1 MMTRKTFWLASA
13 IFIIAALFLGGRLVR
28 AAYTYKTEKETFAQE
43 QNYENRLLDFDQW
56 LPDGD
61 DGTRKRMEQA
71 AKGRMLAWQAQAD
84 RYSGWLI
91 GCILAYLLFLL
102 LYARQKEA
110 FTTALG
116 GLLIVALVCLGIGL
130 FTPIL
135 EISAYEKDLSIPVKV
150 KTEFL
155 SLDIDYTAKFE
166 GEMYFYYQSK
176 SIVELI
182 GLLLEQRNWIVGISI
197 LVFSLLFPLG
207 KTLFTLLALLR
218 PGLNQGPLF
227 SFFIFK
233 TSKWSMADVF
243 VAAIFLSFLA
253 FNNMQTGIQTD
264 SSVLWGLYYFLA
276 YCLIAILS
284 AVLLQRHQVKPGTG
298 PAMIPARE

>member
-1 MMTRKTFWLASA
+1 MTRKTFWLASLLFLA
-13 IFIIAALFLGGRLVR
+13 AALFLGIQLIQT
-28 AAYTYKTEKETFAQE
+28 AYTYKTEKETFANA

-61 DGTRKRMEQA
+61 DGERKAMAQA
-71 AKGRMLAWQAQAD
+71 AKRQMLDLQMKAD
-84 RYSGWLI
+84 RYSGFLI
-91 GCILAYLLFLL
+91 AAIALYLIFLFF
-102 LYARQKEA
+102 YSRNKEEWSI
-110 FTTALG
+110 ALG
-116 GLLIVALVCLGIGL
+116 GLLLVALVCLTIGL

-135 EISAYEKDLSIPVKV
+135 EIAAYERDLSIPVKV

-182 GLLLEQRNWIVGISI
+182 GLLLQQGNWIVGLSI

-207 KTLFTLLALLR
+207 KTLFTILALLKPNLVNR
-218 PGLNQGPLF
+218 PLF

-264 SSVLWGLYYFLA
+264 SNILWGLYYFFA
-276 YCLIAILS
+276 YCMLAILS
-284 AVLLQRHQVKPGTG
+284 AVLLQRQQKNQALEEVV
-298 PAMIPARE
+298 

>member
-1 MMTRKTFWLASA
+1 MTRKTFWLVSSL
-13 IFIIAALFLGGRLVR
+13 FLIAGLFLGSRLIQT
-28 AAYTYKTEKETFAQE
+28 AYTYKTEKETFANA

-61 DGTRKRMEQA
+61 NGERKAMERT
-71 AKGRMLAWQAQAD
+71 AKNKMLDLQMTAD
-84 RYSGWLI
+84 RYSGFLI
-91 GCILAYLLFLL
+91 SIIVLYLAFLSF
-102 LYARQKEA
+102 YGRNRQERP
-110 FTTALG
+110 TALG
-116 GLLIVALVCLGIGL
+116 GLLLVALVCLMIGL

-135 EISAYEKDLSIPVKV
+135 EIAAFERDLSIPVKV

-182 GLLLEQRNWIVGISI
+182 GLLLQQGNWIVGISI

-218 PGLNQGPLF
+218 PSLIDKPLF

-264 SSVLWGLYYFLA
+264 SNILWGLYYFLA
-276 YCLIAILS
+276 YCMLAILS
-284 AVLLQRHQVKPGTG
+284 AVFLQQQQRKVELGQIV
-298 PAMIPARE
+298 

>member
-1 MMTRKTFWLASA
+1 MTRKTFWLASLLFLA
-13 IFIIAALFLGGRLVR
+13 AALFLGIQLIQT
-28 AAYTYKTEKETFAQE
+28 AYTYKTEKETFANA

-61 DGTRKRMEQA
+61 DAERKAMAQA
-71 AKGRMLAWQAQAD
+71 AKRQMLDLQMKAD
-84 RYSGWLI
+84 RYSGFLI
-91 GCILAYLLFLL
+91 AAIALYLIFLFF
-102 LYARQKEA
+102 YSRNKEEWSI
-110 FTTALG
+110 ALG
-116 GLLIVALVCLGIGL
+116 GLLLVALVCLTIGL

-135 EISAYEKDLSIPVKV
+135 EIAAYERDLSIPVKV

-182 GLLLEQRNWIVGISI
+182 GLLLQQGNWIVGLSI

-207 KTLFTLLALLR
+207 KTLFTILALLKPNLVNR
-218 PGLNQGPLF
+218 PLF

-264 SSVLWGLYYFLA
+264 SNILWGLYYFLA
-276 YCLIAILS
+276 YCMLAILS
-284 AVLLQRHQVKPGTG
+284 AVLLQRQQKNQALEEVV
-298 PAMIPARE
+298 

>member
-1 MMTRKTFWLASA
+1 MTRKTFWLVST
-13 IFIIAALFLGGRLVR
+13 LFLVASLILGSRLVR
-28 AAYTYKTEKETFAQE
+28 TAYVYKTEKETFANE

-61 DGTRKRMEQA
+61 DSGRKQMEQA
-71 AKGRMLAWQAQAD
+71 AKSQMLDLQVKAD
-84 RYSGWLI
+84 QYSGILI
-91 GCILAYLLFLL
+91 GVMVLFLIFL
-102 LYARQKEA
+102 FLYGRQKEEFNIA
-110 FTTALG
+110 VG
-116 GLLIVALVCLGIGL
+116 GLLLAALVCLGIGL

-135 EISAYEKDLSIPVKV
+135 EISAFERDLSIPVKV

-182 GLLLEQRNWIVGISI
+182 GLLLEQRNWVVGISI

-207 KTLFTLLALLR
+207 KTLFTLLSLLR
-218 PGLNQGPLF
+218 PELIQRPLF

-264 SSVLWGLYYFLA
+264 SNVLWGLYYFLA
-276 YCLIAILS
+276 YCVLAILS
-284 AVLLQRHQVKPGTG
+284 AVLLQKQQ
-298 PAMIPARE
+298 ALSEI

>member
-1 MMTRKTFWLASA
+1 MTRKTFWLISTLFLA
-13 IFIIAALFLGGRLVR
+13 AALFLGTRLIQT
-28 AAYTYKTEKETFAQE
+28 AYTYKTEKETFANA

-61 DGTRKRMEQA
+61 DRERTAMEKA
-71 AKGRMLAWQAQAD
+71 AKGRMLELQMQAD
-84 RYSGWLI
+84 RYSGFMI
-91 GCILAYLLFLL
+91 SVIAIYLVFLFF
-102 LYARQKEA
+102 YGRNQDERPI
-110 FTTALG
+110 ALG
-116 GLLIVALVCLGIGL
+116 GLLLVALVCLMIGL

-135 EISAYEKDLSIPVKV
+135 EIAAFERDLSIPVKV

-182 GLLLEQRNWIVGISI
+182 GLLFQQRNWIVGISI

-218 PGLNQGPLF
+218 PSLMEKPLF

-264 SSVLWGLYYFLA
+264 SNILWGLYYFLA
-276 YCLIAILS
+276 YCMLAILS
-284 AVLLQRHQVKPGTG
+284 AVLLQQQRKP
-298 PAMIPARE
+298 AELI

>member
-1 MMTRKTFWLASA
+1 MTRKTFWLASA
-13 IFIIAALFLGGRLVR
+13 LFLVAALFFGIQLIQS
-28 AAYTYKTEKETFAQE
+28 AYTYKTEKETFANA

-61 DGTRKRMEQA
+61 NGERKAMERA
-71 AKGRMLAWQAQAD
+71 AKNKMLDLQLTAD
-84 RYSGWLI
+84 RYSSFLI
-91 GCILAYLLFLL
+91 AAVALYLIFLFF
-102 LYARQKEA
+102 YSRNQQEWSIS
-110 FTTALG
+110 LG
-116 GLLIVALVCLGIGL
+116 GLLLVALVCLTIGL

-135 EISAYEKDLSIPVKV
+135 EIAAFERDLSIPVKV

-182 GLLLEQRNWIVGISI
+182 GLLLRQGNWIVGISI

-207 KTLFTLLALLR
+207 KTLFTILALLR
-218 PGLNQGPLF
+218 PSLVNRPLY

-264 SSVLWGLYYFLA
+264 SNILWGLYYFLA
-276 YCLIAILS
+276 YCMLAILS
-284 AVLLQRHQVKPGTG
+284 SVLLQQQQKKQALNEIVG
-298 PAMIPARE
+298 

>member
-1 MMTRKTFWLASA
+1 MTRKTFWLASILFLA
-13 IFIIAALFLGGRLVR
+13 AALFLGIQLIQT
-28 AAYTYKTEKETFAQE
+28 AYTYKTEKETFANA

-61 DGTRKRMEQA
+61 NGERKEMERA
-71 AKGRMLAWQAQAD
+71 AKNKMLDLQMTAD
-84 RYSGWLI
+84 RYSGFVISAIVLY
-91 GCILAYLLFLL
+91 LAFLFF
-102 LYARQKEA
+102 YGRNKAERS
-110 FTTALG
+110 TALG
-116 GLLIVALVCLGIGL
+116 GLLLAALVCLSIGL

-135 EISAYEKDLSIPVKV
+135 EIAAFERDLSIPVKV

-182 GLLLEQRNWIVGISI
+182 GLLLRQGNWIVGISI

-207 KTLFTLLALLR
+207 KTLFTLLALLK
-218 PGLNQGPLF
+218 PNLVDKPLF

-264 SSVLWGLYYFLA
+264 SNILWGLYYFLA
-276 YCLIAILS
+276 YCMLAILS
-284 AVLLQRHQVKPGTG
+284 AVLLQRQQQQQALEEVV
-298 PAMIPARE
+298 

>member
-1 MMTRKTFWLASA
+1 M
-13 IFIIAALFLGGRLVR
+13 LFLVAGLFFGTRLIQT
-28 AAYTYKTEKETFAQE
+28 AYTYKSEKETFANA

-61 DGTRKRMEQA
+61 NRERQAMERT
-71 AKGRMLAWQAQAD
+71 AKNKMLDLQMTAD
-84 RYSGWLI
+84 RYSGFMISVMAL
-91 GCILAYLLFLL
+91 YLVFLFF
-102 LYARQKEA
+102 YGRNEEQRP
-110 FTTALG
+110 TALG
-116 GLLIVALVCLGIGL
+116 GLLLVALVCLTIGL

-135 EISAYEKDLSIPVKV
+135 EIAAFERDLSIPVKV
-150 KTEFL
+150 KTDFL
-155 SLDIDYTAKFE
+155 SLDIDYTAKFD

-182 GLLLEQRNWIVGISI
+182 GLLLQQGNWVVGISI

-218 PGLNQGPLF
+218 PSLINKPLF

-264 SSVLWGLYYFLA
+264 SNILWGLYYFLA
-276 YCLIAILS
+276 YCILAILS
-284 AVLLQRHQVKPGTG
+284 AVLLQQQQRKVEIGETV
-298 PAMIPARE
+298 

>member
-1 MMTRKTFWLASA
+1 MTRKTFWLISTL
-13 IFIIAALFLGGRLVR
+13 FLLAALFLGTRLIQT
-28 AAYTYKTEKETFAQE
+28 AYTYKTEKETFANA

-61 DGTRKRMEQA
+61 DRERKAMEQT
-71 AKGRMLAWQAQAD
+71 AKGKMLALQMEAD
-84 RYSGWLI
+84 RYSGFLI
-91 GCILAYLLFLL
+91 ALISTYLGFLFFFG
-102 LYARQKEA
+102 RNKEERP
-110 FTTALG
+110 TALG
-116 GLLIVALVCLGIGL
+116 GLLLVALVCLAIGL

-135 EISAYEKDLSIPVKV
+135 EIAAFERDLSIPVKV

-155 SLDIDYTAKFE
+155 SLDIDYTAKFD

-182 GLLLEQRNWIVGISI
+182 GLLLQQGNWIVGISI

-207 KTLFTLLALLR
+207 KTLFTLLALLKPNLVNR
-218 PGLNQGPLF
+218 PLF

-264 SSVLWGLYYFLA
+264 SNILWGLYYFLA
-276 YCLIAILS
+276 YCVLAILS
-284 AVLLQRHQVKPGTG
+284 AVLLQQQQKETATV
-298 PAMIPARE
+298 

>member
-1 MMTRKTFWLASA
+1 MTRKTFWLVS
-13 IFIIAALFLGGRLVR
+13 ALFLVASLILGSRLVQT
-28 AAYTYKTEKETFAQE
+28 AFIYKTEKETFANE

-61 DGTRKRMEQA
+61 DGSRKQMEQA
-71 AKGRMLAWQAQAD
+71 AKSRMLDLQVKAD
-84 RYSGWLI
+84 QYSGILI
-91 GCILAYLLFLL
+91 GIMVLYLLFLL
-102 LYARQKEA
+102 LFGRRKEEYN
-110 FTTALG
+110 TAVG
-116 GLLIVALVCLGIGL
+116 GLLLAALVCLGIGL

-135 EISAYEKDLSIPVKV
+135 EISAFERDLSIPVKV
-150 KTEFL
+150 KTDFL

-182 GLLLEQRNWIVGISI
+182 GLLLEQRNWVVGISI

-207 KTLFTLLALLR
+207 KTLFTLLSLFRPALIHR
-218 PGLNQGPLF
+218 PLF

-264 SSVLWGLYYFLA
+264 SNVLWGLYYFLT
-276 YCLIAILS
+276 YCVLAILS
-284 AVLLQRHQVKPGTG
+284 AVLLQKQQALPE
-298 PAMIPARE
+298 A